1 MNFDPAEHGDS
12 FGASFLEQLSR
23 PGDSGESILG
33 QTVWGEGRGK
43 DRSPSLAL
51 KSRCGFGC
59 QIVVAKTKI
68 NEALHKSVTLEQ
80 ADWSV
85 FPS

>member
-33 QTVWGEGRGK
+33 QTVWGGEGRWK
-43 DRSPSLAL
+43 DRFIQLAL

-59 QIVVAKTKI
+59 QIGLI
-68 NEALHKSVTLEQ
+68 
-80 ADWSV
+80 
-85 FPS
+85 